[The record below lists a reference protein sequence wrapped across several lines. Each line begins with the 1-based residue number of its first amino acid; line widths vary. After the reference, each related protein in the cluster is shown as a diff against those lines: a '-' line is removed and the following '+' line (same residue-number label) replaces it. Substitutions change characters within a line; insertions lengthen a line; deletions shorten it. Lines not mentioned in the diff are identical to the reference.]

1 MPKSRDDYAVH
12 YAQWH
17 DTSAAHRKYMSNFY
31 SSAFEQDL
39 VDAATRLQKPL
50 RDLKI
55 LDFGCGMGLLLSFCR
70 DLGITNLR
78 GFEID
83 ANQAKIAR
91 ELGLAIENSND
102 PSNWLSECTEK
113 FDVILSIDVI
123 EHIEPGHADVTLKA
137 MRRLLEDSGTLIVT
151 VPNAN
156 SSVAARWR
164 YIDLTHRT
172 SFTEHS
178 LRHLLL
184 SSGFS
189 AVTVKE
195 SEIVRFYGE
204 KRSLFERV
212 SERLCCKIFRSFRRL
227 ELIGEFGWHEGAVM
241 PITVNIKAV
250 SWESRVAQN

>member
-1 MPKSRDDYAVH
+1 MPKSSDDYTVH

-17 DTSAAHRKYMSNFY
+17 DTSAAHRNYMSKFY
-31 SSAFEQDL
+31 RSAIEQDL
-39 VDAATRLQKPL
+39 KEAATRLGRPL
-50 RDLKI
+50 GELKV
-55 LDFGCGMGLLLSFCR
+55 LDFGCGMGLLLNFCR
-70 DLGITNLR
+70 DLGLTNLC

-83 ANQAKIAR
+83 ENQAKIAR
-91 ELGLAIENSND
+91 ELNLRIEDSKT
-102 PSNWLSECTEK
+102 PSSWLSQCTEK
-113 FDVILSIDVI
+113 FDVILAIDVI
-123 EHIEPGHADVTLKA
+123 EHIGEEHASETVMA
-137 MRRLLEDSGTLIVT
+137 MRNLLVDSGTLIVT

-204 KRSLFERV
+204 RRSLFERV
-212 SERLCCKIFRSFRRL
+212 SERLFCKLFRSFRRL
-227 ELIGEFGWHEGAVM
+227 ELIGEFGWHEGATI

-250 SWESRVAQN
+250 SWK